1 MLHVGLYIKPWCFLQ
16 NENDPYFASSYVT
29 YLHSENERHML
40 HSFPEICSI
49 VNYSNNITLCFVMIN
64 LFSVTYV
71 LMKLYFV
78 THDGFLYEEC
88 IIQLIL

>member
-1 MLHVGLYIKPWCFLQ
+1 
-16 NENDPYFASSYVT
+16 
-29 YLHSENERHML
+29 ML

-88 IIQLIL
+88 IIQL